1 MSDRGTPTRP
11 VKHRRVADQRTPVE
25 RFTLAEIRWAVAVPL
40 LVVVVLLGATVVVW
54 QTALASSGQ
63 VLAGLVCGIGVCLV
77 VGEQRVRA
85 ASGRLQ
91 QQREAEAQARAAKI
105 QKIKNAV
112 AAVEKSVLWSTDEWC
127 RGKRP
132 AIPDT
137 LPPVEGSDD
146 EADIVQALEEL
157 KIQALA
163 SLTRVHDESRSTVL
177 LEVLRGLSQRQRSQ
191 VNKALAK
198 LEELENLTDDP
209 DILAALFEVDH
220 LVTLLRRNAESMAVM
235 GDDSQRRERAPLSL
249 RELVRGAISEVLDYQ
264 RVTPAKAAVD
274 TALALPGHVGPDVM
288 HALAELIENAC
299 TFSAPETQVYV
310 QTERVP
316 AGLAIEVLDKA
327 LPISPRQR
335 TQLNHLLKAPDE
347 VDVIDQLRSGKYG
360 LFVTAKIAH
369 KHGLSVQLF
378 ENATGGTRAL
388 LVVPARHLT
397 APAPAG
403 SETPPPAAAPVLT
416 PPPGQ
421 PAQERPRPVQRRPA
435 VPPGPGSRLPS
446 RAPRLPQRV
455 KGQDLIPAE
464 DRPQRAIPGTAN
476 PRAAAAFRS
485 GVRSGQAQAA
495 PRSAAPPVPPAQG
508 AQPPTGQS

>member
-11 VKHRRVADQRTPVE
+11 VKHRRVVDQRTPAE
-25 RFTLAEIRWAVAVPL
+25 RFTLTQIRLAMAVPL
-40 LVVVVLLGATVVVW
+40 LVVVVLLGATAAVW
-54 QTALASSGQ
+54 QSALASDGQ
-63 VLAGLVCGIGVCLV
+63 VLAGLACGFGILLL
-77 VGEQRVRA
+77 VGEHQVRA
-85 ASGRLQ
+85 ASDRLQ
-91 QQREAEAQARAAKI
+91 QQRAAEDQARAAKT

-137 LPPVEGSDD
+137 LPPVEGTDD
-146 EADIVQALEEL
+146 EAEIVQALEEL

-177 LEVLRGLSQRQRSQ
+177 LEVLRGLSQRQRAQ

-209 DILAALFEVDH
+209 DILAALFQVDH

-264 RVTPAKAAVD
+264 RVTPTKAAVD

-299 TFSAPETQVYV
+299 TFSAPETQVHV

-347 VDVIDQLRSGKYG
+347 VDVINQLRSGKYG

-378 ENATGGTRAL
+378 ENSTGGTRAL

-403 SETPPPAAAPVLT
+403 SEAPQPVAGTAMSPLPA
-416 PPPGQ
+416 Q
-421 PAQERPRPVQRRPA
+421 PAQERPRSVQRRPA
-435 VPPGPGSRLPS
+435 IPPGPGNVLPS

-455 KGQDLIPAE
+455 KGQHQVPAE

-485 GVRSGQAQAA
+485 GVRSGQAEATK
-495 PRSAAPPVPPAQG
+495 PSTAPPVPRQG
-508 AQPPTGQS
+508 VQPPTAQS